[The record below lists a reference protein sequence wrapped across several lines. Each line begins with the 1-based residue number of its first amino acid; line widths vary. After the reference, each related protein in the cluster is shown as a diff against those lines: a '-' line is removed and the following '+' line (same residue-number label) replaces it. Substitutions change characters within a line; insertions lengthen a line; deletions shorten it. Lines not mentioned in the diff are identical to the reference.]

1 MFRDCR
7 EHNESLQN
15 KRRAIEESAKKE
27 LEERILKNL
36 EELDYIIVEPLS
48 DVFNKRLKEKDLLIK
63 INNYGIKIKQLV
75 FKMATVCELFWKLVA
90 SPFVW
95 VLSNPLWIF
104 AFIWRKWQKK
114 DVDGILHVIP
124 ILFNIAFLVL
134 PGEHHW
140 YNGLISGWI
149 ALFFFVITVCIVT
162 LISVGIIYSIQ
173 TVITKKNI

>member
-1 MFRDCR
+1 MELKLNSWYSKWLEFVYLTD
-7 EHNESLQN
+7 
-15 KRRAIEESAKKE
+15 KKP
-27 LEERILKNL
+27 K
-36 EELDYIIVEPLS
+36 
-48 DVFNKRLKEKDLLIK
+48 
-63 INNYGIKIKQLV
+63 
-75 FKMATVCELFWKLVA
+75 TVCELFWKLVA

-149 ALFFFVITVCIVT
+149 ALFFMAISACVFMFVLAGIILSIEKIKERRTFKSKNIVGQRIKDFKNKTCT
-162 LISVGIIYSIQ
+162 LI
-173 TVITKKNI
+173 KWK

>member
-1 MFRDCR
+1 MELKLNSWYSKWLEFVYLTD
-7 EHNESLQN
+7 
-15 KRRAIEESAKKE
+15 KKP
-27 LEERILKNL
+27 K
-36 EELDYIIVEPLS
+36 
-48 DVFNKRLKEKDLLIK
+48 
-63 INNYGIKIKQLV
+63 
-75 FKMATVCELFWKLVA
+75 TVCELFWKLVA

-149 ALFFFVITVCIVT
+149 ALFFLVITACIVI
-162 LISVGIIYSIQ
+162 LISVGIIYSIEKIKERK
-173 TVITKKNI
+173 TFKSKNIVGQRVKDFKNKTCTLIKWK

>member
-1 MFRDCR
+1 M
-7 EHNESLQN
+7 ELKLNSWYSKWLQFVYLTD
-15 KRRAIEESAKKE
+15 KKP
-27 LEERILKNL
+27 K
-36 EELDYIIVEPLS
+36 
-48 DVFNKRLKEKDLLIK
+48 
-63 INNYGIKIKQLV
+63 
-75 FKMATVCELFWKLVA
+75 TVCELFWKLVA

-124 ILFNIAFLVL
+124 ILFNIVFLVL

-149 ALFFFVITVCIVT
+149 ALFFLVITACVII
-162 LISVGIIYSIQ
+162 LISVGIIYSIEKIKERK
-173 TVITKKNI
+173 TFKSKNIVGQRVKDFKNKTCTLIKWK

>member
-1 MFRDCR
+1 M
-7 EHNESLQN
+7 ELKLNSWYSKWLQFVYLTD
-15 KRRAIEESAKKE
+15 KKP
-27 LEERILKNL
+27 K
-36 EELDYIIVEPLS
+36 
-48 DVFNKRLKEKDLLIK
+48 
-63 INNYGIKIKQLV
+63 
-75 FKMATVCELFWKLVA
+75 TVCELFWKLVA

-124 ILFNIAFLVL
+124 ILFNIVFLVL

-149 ALFFFVITVCIVT
+149 ALFFFVITACIII
-162 LISVGIIYSIQ
+162 LISVGIIYSIEKIKERK
-173 TVITKKNI
+173 TFKSKNIVGQRVKDFKNKTCTLIKWK

>member
-1 MFRDCR
+1 M
-7 EHNESLQN
+7 
-15 KRRAIEESAKKE
+15 
-27 LEERILKNL
+27 
-36 EELDYIIVEPLS
+36 
-48 DVFNKRLKEKDLLIK
+48 
-63 INNYGIKIKQLV
+63 
-75 FKMATVCELFWKLVA
+75 A

-149 ALFFFVITVCIVT
+149 ALFFLVITACIV
-162 LISVGIIYSIQ
+162 IFIYVGIIFLIEKIKERK
-173 TVITKKNI
+173 TFKLKNIVGQRVKDFKNKTCTLIRWK

>member
-1 MFRDCR
+1 M
-7 EHNESLQN
+7 ELKLNSWYS
-15 KRRAIEESAKKE
+15 KWIEFVYLTDKK
-27 LEERILKNL
+27 
-36 EELDYIIVEPLS
+36 P
-48 DVFNKRLKEKDLLIK
+48 K
-63 INNYGIKIKQLV
+63 I
-75 FKMATVCELFWKLVA
+75 VCELFWKLIA

-149 ALFFFVITVCIVT
+149 ALFFLVITACIII
-162 LISVGIIYSIQ
+162 LISVGIIYSLEKIKERK
-173 TVITKKNI
+173 TFKSKNIVGQRVRDFKNKTCTLIKWK

>member
-1 MFRDCR
+1 MELKLNSWYSKWFSFVYLT
-7 EHNESLQN
+7 NN
-15 KRRAIEESAKKE
+15 K
-27 LEERILKNL
+27 
-36 EELDYIIVEPLS
+36 P
-48 DVFNKRLKEKDLLIK
+48 KDLCT
-63 INNYGIKIKQLV
+63 
-75 FKMATVCELFWKLVA
+75 FFWKLIV

-149 ALFFFVITVCIVT
+149 DLFFLVITACIVI
-162 LISVGIIYSIQ
+162 LISVGIIYSIEKIKERK
-173 TVITKKNI
+173 TFKSKNIVGQRVKDFKNKTCMLIKWK

>member
-1 MFRDCR
+1 MELKLNSWYSKWYSFVYLT
-7 EHNESLQN
+7 SN
-15 KRRAIEESAKKE
+15 K
-27 LEERILKNL
+27 
-36 EELDYIIVEPLS
+36 P
-48 DVFNKRLKEKDLLIK
+48 KDLCT
-63 INNYGIKIKQLV
+63 
-75 FKMATVCELFWKLVA
+75 FFWKLIA

-140 YNGLISGWI
+140 YIGLIKGWI
-149 ALFFFVITVCIVT
+149 ALFFMSILACVFMFVLAGIILSIEKIKERKTFKSKNIVGQRVRDFKNKTCT
-162 LISVGIIYSIQ
+162 LIRW
-173 TVITKKNI
+173 K

>member
-1 MFRDCR
+1 MELKLNSWYSKWLLFVYLTD
-7 EHNESLQN
+7 
-15 KRRAIEESAKKE
+15 KKP
-27 LEERILKNL
+27 K
-36 EELDYIIVEPLS
+36 
-48 DVFNKRLKEKDLLIK
+48 
-63 INNYGIKIKQLV
+63 
-75 FKMATVCELFWKLVA
+75 TVCELFWKLVA

-149 ALFFFVITVCIVT
+149 ALFFIVIIACVVIFVFAGIVFLIEKIKERKTFKSKNIVGQRVKDFKNKTCT
-162 LISVGIIYSIQ
+162 LI
-173 TVITKKNI
+173 KWK

>member
-1 MFRDCR
+1 
-7 EHNESLQN
+7 
-15 KRRAIEESAKKE
+15 
-27 LEERILKNL
+27 
-36 EELDYIIVEPLS
+36 
-48 DVFNKRLKEKDLLIK
+48 
-63 INNYGIKIKQLV
+63 
-75 FKMATVCELFWKLVA
+75 MATVCELFWKLVA

-149 ALFFFVITVCIVT
+149 ALFFLVITACIVI
-162 LISVGIIYSIQ
+162 LISVGIIYSIEKIKERK
-173 TVITKKNI
+173 TFKSKNIVGQRVKDFKNKTCTLIKWK

>member
-1 MFRDCR
+1 MELKLNSWYSKWLLFVYLTD
-7 EHNESLQN
+7 
-15 KRRAIEESAKKE
+15 KKP
-27 LEERILKNL
+27 K
-36 EELDYIIVEPLS
+36 
-48 DVFNKRLKEKDLLIK
+48 
-63 INNYGIKIKQLV
+63 
-75 FKMATVCELFWKLVA
+75 TVCELFWKLVA

-149 ALFFFVITVCIVT
+149 ALFFIAISACIVI
-162 LISVGIIYSIQ
+162 LISVGIIYSIEKIKERK
-173 TVITKKNI
+173 TFKSKNIVGQRVKDFKNKTCTLIKWK

>member
-1 MFRDCR
+1 MELKLNSWYSRWYSFVYLT
-7 EHNESLQN
+7 SN
-15 KRRAIEESAKKE
+15 K
-27 LEERILKNL
+27 
-36 EELDYIIVEPLS
+36 P
-48 DVFNKRLKEKDLLIK
+48 KDLCT
-63 INNYGIKIKQLV
+63 
-75 FKMATVCELFWKLVA
+75 FFWKLIA

-149 ALFFFVITVCIVT
+149 ALFFLVITACVIILVF
-162 LISVGIIYSIQ
+162 VGIILSIEKIKERK
-173 TVITKKNI
+173 TLKSKNIVGQRVKDFKNKTCTLIRWK

>member
-1 MFRDCR
+1 MELKLNSWYSKWLEFVYLTD
-7 EHNESLQN
+7 
-15 KRRAIEESAKKE
+15 KKP
-27 LEERILKNL
+27 K
-36 EELDYIIVEPLS
+36 
-48 DVFNKRLKEKDLLIK
+48 
-63 INNYGIKIKQLV
+63 
-75 FKMATVCELFWKLVA
+75 TVCELFWKLIA

-149 ALFFFVITVCIVT
+149 ALFFLVITACIII
-162 LISVGIIYSIQ
+162 LISVGIIYSIEEIKERK
-173 TVITKKNI
+173 TFKSKNIVGQRVKDFKNKTCTLIRWK